1 MYSQGVKEI
10 AFSGKVGNLEIEE
23 CDGDL
28 NFENVRVEN
37 VFFKEVSGIGTMR
50 LWVEDTLKGSISGI
64 LTVQYKGNAA
74 NEVTA
79 SGISKV
85 VKQ

>member
-1 MYSQGVKEI
+1 
-10 AFSGKVGNLEIEE
+10 
-23 CDGDL
+23 
-28 NFENVRVEN
+28 
-37 VFFKEVSGIGTMR
+37 MR

>member
-1 MYSQGVKEI
+1 MYSRWVKEI

-23 CDGDL
+23 CDGNL
-28 NFENVRVEN
+28 NFENVRAEN

-64 LTVQYKGNAA
+64 LTVQYKGNAV